1 MTTYSSKP
9 ALIAMSAEAVY
20 DRISNI
26 ESFESR
32 INELPEDVRAK
43 MGDVRFTHDSII
55 INSAPVGEMTLNV
68 SERVPGKR
76 IAFSVANAP
85 VPLMMA
91 INMEEK
97 GPESTEVVT
106 AIDVE
111 MPAMLRPIVGPKLQQ
126 AAEKFGDMIKN
137 IAVLK

>member
-97 GPESTEVVT
+97 DPESTEVVT
-106 AIDVE
+106 AIDVD

>member
-1 MTTYSSKP
+1 MP
-9 ALIAMSAEAVY
+9 AESVY

-32 INELPEDVRAK
+32 INELPEDIRAK

-91 INMEEK
+91 INLSEK
-97 GPESTEVVT
+97 GPDSTEVVT
-106 AIDVE
+106 AIDVD

>member
-9 ALIAMSAEAVY
+9 ALIPMSADAVY
-20 DRISNI
+20 ERISNI

-32 INELPEDVRAK
+32 INELPEDVRSK
-43 MGDVRFTHDSII
+43 IGNVRFTHDSIV
-55 INSAPVGEMTLNV
+55 INAAPVGDMTLNV

-76 IAFSVANAP
+76 VAFTVANAP
-85 VPLMMA
+85 VPLFMA
-91 INMEEK
+91 INLTEK

-106 AIDVE
+106 AIDVD
-111 MPAMLRPIVGPKLQQ
+111 MPAMLRPMVGPKLQE
-126 AAEKFGDMIKN
+126 AAQKFGDMIKN

>member
-9 ALIAMSAEAVY
+9 AVVPMPADAVY
-20 DRISNI
+20 ERVSDI

-32 INELPEDVRAK
+32 IKELPEDVRAK
-43 MGDVRFTHDSII
+43 MGEVRFTHDAII

-85 VPLMMA
+85 VPLVMA
-91 INMEEK
+91 INLAAK
-97 GPESTEVVT
+97 DDSSTEVVT

-111 MPAMLRPIVGPKLQQ
+111 MPAVLRPIVGPKLQQ
-126 AAEKFGDMIKN
+126 AAEKFGEMIKN
-137 IAVLK
+137 IAVL